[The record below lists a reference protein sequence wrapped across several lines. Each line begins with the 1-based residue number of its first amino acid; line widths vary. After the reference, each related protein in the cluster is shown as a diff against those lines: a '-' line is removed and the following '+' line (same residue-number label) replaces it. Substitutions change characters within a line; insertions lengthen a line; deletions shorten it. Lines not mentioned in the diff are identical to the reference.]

1 MRMKPDAQALLATAR
16 DLLKNELV
24 TALPANKKYEALMI
38 ANALAIAERHMA
50 QGDSPHQE
58 ELSRLRQLFP
68 DDPAS
73 GPEALLQLNKTLIT
87 VLKSGVLCQ
96 NPALKSKIYN
106 HLKATALAEVAES
119 NPKFLKTLYQPA
131 KVRTKSRLV
140 KPVRRLSKISTEKS
154 STLLV
159 GITGVLM
166 EDAPPF
172 DPHCLRKQ
180 IFVMRHGAVSYFD
193 AAGAPVR
200 PEAVS
205 LTDQGRQQVVAMAR
219 SFAGFPFDRVICSGL
234 PRTQQTAEII
244 LAAPPGGRKPP
255 LVLDTRFQEIRL
267 GRLRNVPPEQFESH
281 IVYGLYAGEGPGG
294 NGSGG
299 EALSAFKARIQA
311 AFCDLVTAEVSP
323 WQSLLLVAH
332 SAVNRALCCWATD
345 SDSLQAFEQDEAC
358 VNLIEIDLCKI
369 SGKIKR
375 KRLKL
380 VNYTA
385 YDPLKRAL
393 PQTELERT
401 FAGYRPQKA
410 VKDEQKQ
417 Q

>member
-154 STLLV
+154 STLQV
-159 GITGVLM
+159 G
-166 EDAPPF
+166 
-172 DPHCLRKQ
+172 
-180 IFVMRHGAVSYFD
+180 MRADFID
-193 AAGAPVR
+193 
-200 PEAVS
+200 
-205 LTDQGRQQVVAMAR
+205 
-219 SFAGFPFDRVICSGL
+219 
-234 PRTQQTAEII
+234 
-244 LAAPPGGRKPP
+244 
-255 LVLDTRFQEIRL
+255 
-267 GRLRNVPPEQFESH
+267 FESTKSA
-281 IVYGLYAGEGPGG
+281 LFL
-294 NGSGG
+294 SGF
-299 EALSAFKARIQA
+299 E
-311 AFCDLVTAEVSP
+311 
-323 WQSLLLVAH
+323 SL
-332 SAVNRALCCWATD
+332 AT
-345 SDSLQAFEQDEAC
+345 
-358 VNLIEIDLCKI
+358 
-369 SGKIKR
+369 R
-375 KRLKL
+375 
-380 VNYTA
+380 
-385 YDPLKRAL
+385 
-393 PQTELERT
+393 
-401 FAGYRPQKA
+401 
-410 VKDEQKQ
+410 
-417 Q
+417 